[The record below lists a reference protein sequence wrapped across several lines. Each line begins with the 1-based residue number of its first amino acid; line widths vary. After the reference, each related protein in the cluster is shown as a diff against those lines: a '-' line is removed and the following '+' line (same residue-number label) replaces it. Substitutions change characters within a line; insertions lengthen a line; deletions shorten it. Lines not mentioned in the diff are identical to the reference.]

1 MKHPRCGLRCAAIVI
16 AIAALCRPAAG
27 AAEPSS
33 PRRLSVEARGTYHI
47 LDAGFFGLSDAP
59 GVAAAFRCEIVPDI
73 SVENAFGFFATEGA
87 GVSVNGFDY
96 AFSVVALLPFF
107 APYRPVARAGVGF
120 LSVDPVTVTPTS
132 TFRPAQ
138 TAFYLVG
145 GVGVSRSITDRVHLE
160 AGASFWVTPYRYR
173 VYAFDRR
180 EVLLT
185 EERFAHLGLSL
196 GAVYSF

>member
-1 MKHPRCGLRCAAIVI
+1 MKRPRCGLRCAAIVI
-16 AIAALCRPAAG
+16 AVAALCRPAAG
-27 AAEPSS
+27 GAESS
-33 PRRLSVEARGTYHI
+33 SSRRLSLEARGTYYI
-47 LDAGFFGLSDAP
+47 LDTGFFGLSNAP
-59 GVAAAFRCEIVPDI
+59 GVEAAFRCEIVPALY
-73 SVENAFGFFATEGA
+73 VENALGFFATEGA

-96 AFSVVALLPFF
+96 AFSVVALFPFLV
-107 APYRPVARAGVGF
+107 PYRPVARAGVGF
-120 LSVDPVTVTPTS
+120 LTVDPVTVTPTG

-138 TAFYLVG
+138 TTFYFVG
-145 GVGVSRSITDRVHLE
+145 GVGISRSITDRVHLE
-160 AGASFWVTPYRYR
+160 ANASFWVTPYRYR